1 MIPKGVK
8 AEIGDKQCTLV
19 YTVAAAE
26 QIIGRY
32 GSTAEMVKGLG
43 VEDVVAGKNEDGTD
57 KIIQRVDE
65 KTFMRESP
73 WIVALLANQGIM
85 IETHNTK
92 PDNPAFLTSEY
103 VKTFT
108 PLYALRELVNS
119 VMEAIKIGS
128 DMEYKS
134 ASDEGPKDVVLEEL
148 EKNVR
153 AAGK

>member
-8 AEIGDKQCTLV
+8 TEIGDKQCTLV

-32 GSTAEMVKGLG
+32 GSTAEMIKGMG
-43 VEDVVAGKNEDGTD
+43 VEDVVDGNGETT
-57 KIIQRVDE
+57 QRVDE
-65 KTFMRESP
+65 KTFMREAP
-73 WIVALLANQGIM
+73 WIVSLLANQGIM
-85 IETHNTK
+85 VETHNTK
-92 PDNPAFLTSEY
+92 PDNPAFLTPEY
-103 VKTFT
+103 IKTFS
-108 PLYALRELVNS
+108 PLYALKTLIND

-134 ASDEGPKDVVLEEL
+134 ASEDGPKDVILEEM
-148 EKNVR
+148 EKNAP